1 VTAELE
7 VLDPRYDAEPA
18 YWRELRERAGLRA
31 DWSWEVLTTQA
42 WCTRTPL
49 LIAVL
54 RDAGQVTGVVSA
66 DWAGV
71 PVRRN
76 GFVPIGRGPLLG
88 GLHVRAPGTGSVP
101 GWWSAGELPT
111 AELLHRYLHGMRRAI
126 GLGCRGA
133 VVRQLTADDAARLAG
148 RPRLVR
154 PTEQLARLPMAGW
167 RTREDWIAA
176 LTRNRRK
183 NLRKIFRRIDADPAI
198 EVTVEPGSNIDP
210 VAVAAVLRHNEGK
223 YRGWLL
229 APLPQSTGYLAALLR
244 QPDVFVGCYRDS
256 HSGRLLAVV
265 TILDHPQWPV
275 ARHWSSVPVDRPDR
289 PNLYLHNYGLLVSWA
304 LRNDKQ
310 GLLIGRGKPELKLTL
325 GAELVPQ
332 FAAALPV
339 W

>member
-1 VTAELE
+1 MTVELE

-18 YWRELRERAGLRA
+18 HWRELRTRAGLRA
-31 DWSWEVLTTQA
+31 DWSWEVLATQA
-42 WCTRTPL
+42 WCSRTPL

-54 RDAGQVTGVVSA
+54 RDAGRVCGVVCA
-66 DWAGV
+66 DWAGL

-76 GFVPIGRGPLLG
+76 GFVSIGRGPLVG

-111 AELLHRYLHGMRRAI
+111 AELLQHYLHGMRRAI
-126 GLGCRGA
+126 GVGCRGA
-133 VVRQLTADDAARLAG
+133 VVRQLTEDDAARLAG

-154 PTEQLARLPMAGW
+154 PTEQLARLPTASW
-167 RTREDWIAA
+167 RTRDAWTATLA
-176 LTRNRRK
+176 RKRRQ
-183 NLRKIFRRIDADPAI
+183 NLRTIFRRIDDDPTI
-198 EVTVEPGSNIDP
+198 EVTVEPGRNVDP
-210 VAVAAVLRHNEGK
+210 VAVAAVLRHNERK
-223 YRGWLL
+223 YHGRLL

-256 HSGRLLAVV
+256 RSGRLLAVV

-275 ARHWSSVPVDRPDR
+275 TRHWSSVPLDRPDR
-289 PNLYLHNYGLLVSWA
+289 PNLYLHHYGLVVSWA
-304 LRNDKQ
+304 LRNDKL
-310 GLLIGRGKPELKLTL
+310 GLLVGKGKPELKLTL